1 MWQYSNSKT
10 MRRLLIKLFT
20 KGSIV
25 CLHVIS
31 DSRKMD
37 YPLVMR
43 NVMPKSH
50 IFLALDWLKMTGFGQ
65 KWPFGEQYHMVWIT
79 SNHNSN
85 LNARFE
91 SFLNSDDS
99 LEWYDCV
106 FCALGRVK
114 YFITFKNQVLTR
126 IVVMSRQ
133 NEIGVWFFSF
143 FLFDESEENLNPD
156 LTRHPNAQKHLLLI
170 LNSAL

>member
-20 KGSIV
+20 KGSFV
-25 CLHVIS
+25 CLDVIS

-43 NVMPKSH
+43 NVMTLSH
-50 IFLALDWLKMTGFGQ
+50 IFIALDWSKMSGFGQ
-65 KWPFGEQYHMVWIT
+65 KWPFGEQYHMIWIT
-79 SNHNSN
+79 MNRNSN

-91 SFLNSDDS
+91 SFLNLDDS

-143 FLFDESEENLNPD
+143 FYLMN
-156 LTRHPNAQKHLLLI
+156 QKRI
-170 LNSAL
+170 FTPIWRVIQMPKSTSCSF